1 MKILSLANQIFQDV
15 INLILS
21 FIRIAD
27 PNPPEL
33 IELEMRGT
41 VLYPI
46 CFLFLYLNILQNCI

>member
-1 MKILSLANQIFQDV
+1 MKILSLANQIFRDV

-27 PNPPEL
+27 PNPPEVF
-33 IELEMRGT
+33 ELEITGT

-46 CFLFLYLNILQNCI
+46 CFLFLY